1 MSKRR
6 QPINWKCAQCISE
19 NLFRLVNM
27 KTFVRKDTILIK
39 DLTREKKA
47 LWGACQNF
55 QVTCIRKGK
64 LSWRQAS
71 TQPLASTPQVKGR
84 KPTKYLRKESR
95 NKGIDIQSRT
105 LYPWKYETQILS
117 SASSSWSIKAADS
130 LEHVINQGPLFTWA
144 LLEKMTTR
152 DKTQPTKMVGK
163 TLGKSLA
170 VKLSTSMCKTKTKTK
185 MAKGV
190 IKWPK
195 NVRTI

>member
-6 QPINWKCAQCISE
+6 QPINWKCAQCIGE
-19 NLFRLVNM
+19 NLFRSVNM

-39 DLTREKKA
+39 DLTRKKKKA
-47 LWGACQNF
+47 LWGARQNF

-152 DKTQPTKMVGK
+152 EKTPANQNGGQNFGK
-163 TLGKSLA
+163 ILDSETEY
-170 VKLSTSMCKTKTKTK
+170 
-185 MAKGV
+185 
-190 IKWPK
+190 I
-195 NVRTI
+195 NV